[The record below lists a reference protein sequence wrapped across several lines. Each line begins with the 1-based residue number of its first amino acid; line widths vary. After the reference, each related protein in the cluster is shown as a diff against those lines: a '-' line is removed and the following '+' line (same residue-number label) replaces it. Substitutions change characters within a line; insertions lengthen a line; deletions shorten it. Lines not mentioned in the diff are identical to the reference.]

1 MFTLNEYNKNIG
13 NRVKE
18 LRELSDITIQDF
30 AEELDIDETMYK
42 QYENGEVDIP
52 ASFLCEIANKFQVDL
67 GLLLTGEE
75 TRMNIFDVTRADKG
89 ISVER
94 RKEYKYENLCTKFID
109 KKAEIFIVTV
119 DPKEDAVP
127 SLNSHP
133 GQEFN
138 YVLEGSLK
146 FYIHNNEITLR
157 EGNRLMRFTSF
168 ISPLFLISML
178 EKRYFL
184 FIIIGEL
191 VTSIIIANFSI
202 NTYQNETIVHKK
214 KFFDVYFNI
223 INNLPNIL
231 IGILI
236 CMYVINIFSSLIP
249 NYIKPLS
256 IILEITNGLKN
267 LKVYEKY
274 EYLYNYLLLSLVT
287 LTGVAIMLQIYW
299 IIKKT
304 DISFK
309 NYLKYRIIALLIG
322 IILTSIYNLFLF
334 KFFF

>member
-1 MFTLNEYNKNIG
+1 MNEYNKNIG

-109 KKAEIFIVTV
+109 K
-119 DPKEDAVP
+119 EDAVP

-146 FYIHNNEITLR
+146 FYIHNNEITLN
-157 EGNRLMRFTSF
+157 EGD
-168 ISPLFLISML
+168 
-178 EKRYFL
+178 
-184 FIIIGEL
+184 
-191 VTSIIIANFSI
+191 SI
-202 NTYQNETIVHKK
+202 
-214 KFFDVYFNI
+214 FFDSSHRHAMVALNDKKAKFLAI
-223 INNLPNIL
+223 I
-231 IGILI
+231 
-236 CMYVINIFSSLIP
+236 M
-249 NYIKPLS
+249 
-256 IILEITNGLKN
+256 
-267 LKVYEKY
+267 
-274 EYLYNYLLLSLVT
+274 
-287 LTGVAIMLQIYW
+287 
-299 IIKKT
+299 
-304 DISFK
+304 
-309 NYLKYRIIALLIG
+309 
-322 IILTSIYNLFLF
+322 
-334 KFFF
+334 